1 MVRERPAPGA
11 RRQFGST
18 GVEIAALALGAM
30 NFGIAT
36 PPDEAAVMLARAMD
50 AGITLIDTADVYGE
64 SEQVVGDVLARTGRR
79 DDVLLA
85 TKVGLPRGD
94 GSPDTWH
101 RREHIVASCDRSLR
115 NLRTDHVDL
124 YQLHRPSQEVPIE
137 ETLGVLGELV
147 DAGKVRWI
155 GTSTFAAWM
164 VADARALAGE
174 RGLPAV
180 ASEQPPYNLLDRR
193 AENELIP
200 MCEHYDVAV
209 IPWSPLAGG
218 VLAGRYDRVDQIPDD
233 SRAARVPMTRER
245 MNERALGVAAA
256 LGDLA
261 RERGLTT
268 SQLALLWAKD
278 QPGVTAPIIG
288 PRTTAQLDDAL
299 AVLDLVLDDDA
310 RAACDALVHP
320 GNAVSDFHS
329 TAFWMKASVQ

>member
-1 MVRERPAPGA
+1 M
-11 RRQFGST
+11 
-18 GVEIAALALGAM
+18 EIAPLALGAM

-36 PPDEAAVMLARAMD
+36 PPDEAAAMLTRAVD

-64 SEQVVGDVLARTGRR
+64 SEQVVGEWLEQTGQR

-94 GSPDTWH
+94 APPETWH
-101 RREHIVASCDRSLR
+101 RREHIVTSCDTSLR
-115 NLRTDHVDL
+115 NLRTERIDL
-124 YQLHRPSQEVPIE
+124 YQLHRPSAVVPFE

-164 VADARALAGE
+164 IADALALGRE
-174 RGLPAV
+174 QGLPLV

-193 AENELIP
+193 ADNELLP
-200 MCEHYDVAV
+200 MCEQHDVAV
-209 IPWSPLAGG
+209 IPWSPLAAG
-218 VLAGRYDRVDQIPDD
+218 VLAGRYRSLDSVPEG
-233 SRAARVPMTRER
+233 SRAAIVPMTRDR
-245 MNERALGVAAA
+245 MNERALAVAAA
-256 LGDLA
+256 VGELA
-261 RERGLTT
+261 EERGLTS

-288 PRTTAQLDDAL
+288 PRTSAQLDDAL
-299 AVLDLVLDDDA
+299 AVLELDLDDDA

-320 GNAVSDFHS
+320 GNAVSDFYT
-329 TAFWMKASVQ
+329 TAFWMRATVE